1 MNDKKVRNIGMHVQL
16 LAILVAALTLFAST
30 GMLIGGLVLL
40 PALAFLPA
48 GDIPL
53 AAPLEAGLLGL
64 GSLAALFAIGNLM
77 LGMSAAYGLFKR
89 RPWGRTLGMLD
100 CGLSLPFFPFGT
112 IYGAYGLWVLL
123 PQDAV
128 DYLNQDDVLQLKA
141 AH

>member
-1 MNDKKVRNIGMHVQL
+1 MNDNKARNIETHMQL
-16 LAILVAALTLFAST
+16 LPILVAALTLFAST
-30 GMLIGGLVLL
+30 GMLISGLVLL
-40 PALAFLPA
+40 PALFFLPT
-48 GDIPL
+48 GDIPIPG
-53 AAPLEAGLLGL
+53 PLEAGLLGL
-64 GSLAALFAIGNLM
+64 GSLVTIFAIVNLM

-141 AH
+141 AQ